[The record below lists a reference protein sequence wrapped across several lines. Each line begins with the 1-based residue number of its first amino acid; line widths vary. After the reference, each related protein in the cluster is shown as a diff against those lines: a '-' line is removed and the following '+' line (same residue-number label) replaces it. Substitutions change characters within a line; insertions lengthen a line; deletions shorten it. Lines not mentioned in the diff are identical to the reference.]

1 MSEKFPIAEYISL
14 LYLGVLVLVISA
26 FWFCF
31 SFFVSTCRGRKTSLA
46 FIWKYRAYGIG
57 VLSGPNLSFIPM
69 KFCIAVVCL
78 FRNACLFVFSAR
90 FLGRICGWVL
100 SAFWGLSGYIPV
112 VFDIFLKFFSSFSE
126 CVLVVLKVCFI
137 AYCLVV
143 SAGFLIFA
151 KISRWKFFWKIFGGK
166 EKSIYLCNRKRE
178 TSAPHDEASGSLGS
192 EWRKSSLKDLHR
204 QINVVQEL
212 TIFC

>member
-1 MSEKFPIAEYISL
+1 MLLYRLWRRSVYKVFWTFRSWGYCNSDFVMSEKIPIAEYISL

-78 FRNACLFVFSAR
+78 FRNACLFVPSAR
-90 FLGRICGWVL
+90 FLGRVCRWSCL
-100 SAFWGLSGYIPV
+100 LFEAFPG
-112 VFDIFLKFFSSFSE
+112 VFRSHSTLFWIFFHLFWCAFQE
-126 CVLVVLKVCFI
+126 C
-137 AYCLVV
+137 
-143 SAGFLIFA
+143 
-151 KISRWKFFWKIFGGK
+151 
-166 EKSIYLCNRKRE
+166 
-178 TSAPHDEASGSLGS
+178 
-192 EWRKSSLKDLHR
+192 
-204 QINVVQEL
+204 
-212 TIFC
+212 